1 MEKELKRFL
10 WGILAVLIVFFGIQ
24 NMDAVKTGLAKI
36 LDLVTPL
43 LYGCG
48 IAFILNLV
56 IRFLEKYL
64 TFGPFKNKTF
74 RRVVTIIL
82 SIVILSAV
90 VSGLVAGLVP
100 EIRSSGKML
109 IDRLPDMLA
118 KVRTFGVETLQLPAE
133 WFAFME
139 EPDVA
144 GILEKLFQ
152 SGVIQQ
158 VVQSGG
164 SFVGGTVTAVSDILL
179 GLCFAIYL
187 LFQKEVLIAGCKR
200 LIHAYMKPASGDRL
214 IYIASSMNE
223 IYSSFISGQCLDAM
237 ILGAMVTVTLLIFGV
252 DYALLIGILVAVT
265 ALVPVVGA
273 FLGGAI
279 GVFLLLMI
287 SFKDALIFLI
297 AFLVLQTIDNRLV
310 YPHVVGNAVGLPAIW
325 IFAAIIVGGNLG
337 GILGMILAIPMFALA
352 YSLIGEDLSRRE
364 MLQNPET
371 EEPPCEE
378 QSP

>member
-1 MEKELKRFL
+1 
-10 WGILAVLIVFFGIQ
+10 
-24 NMDAVKTGLAKI
+24 
-36 LDLVTPL
+36 
-43 LYGCG
+43 
-48 IAFILNLV
+48 
-56 IRFLEKYL
+56 
-64 TFGPFKNKTF
+64 
-74 RRVVTIIL
+74 
-82 SIVILSAV
+82 
-90 VSGLVAGLVP
+90 LVP
-100 EIRSSGKML
+100 ELRSSIKLLVDQMPGML
-109 IDRLPDMLA
+109 NS
-118 KVRTFGVETLQLPAE
+118 VRTFAVETLQLPE
-133 WFAFME
+133 TWFTFME
-139 EPDVA
+139 APDIA
-144 GILEKLFQ
+144 GILEKLLQ

-164 SFVGGTVTAVSDILL
+164 SLVGGTVTVVSDVLL

-187 LFQKEVLIAGCKR
+187 LFQKEVLVAGCKR
-200 LIHAYMKPASGDRL
+200 LVRAYMKPDAGDRL

-287 SFKDALIFLI
+287 SFKDAVIFLV

-325 IFAAIIVGGNLG
+325 IFAAIIIGGNLG
-337 GILGMILAIPMFALA
+337 GIFGMIMAIPLFALA
-352 YSLIGEDLSRRE
+352 YSLIGEDLARRE
-364 MLQNPET
+364 QLQIPET
-371 EEPPCEE
+371 EEPQCEEE

>member
-10 WGILAVLIVFFGIQ
+10 WGILAILIVFFGIQ

-36 LDLVTPL
+36 LNLVTPL

-48 IAFILNLV
+48 IAFILNLM
-56 IRFLEKYL
+56 IRFMERYL

-74 RRVVTIIL
+74 RRVVTITL
-82 SIVILSAV
+82 SIVVLSAV
-90 VSGLVAGLVP
+90 VSGLVAGLIP
-100 EIRSSGKML
+100 EIRSSGKLL

-133 WFAFME
+133 WFTFME

-164 SFVGGTVTAVSDILL
+164 SLVGGTVTAVSDTLL

-187 LFQKEVLIAGCKR
+187 LFQKEVLVAGCKR
-200 LIHAYMKPASGDRL
+200 LIRAYMKPASGDRL

-371 EEPPCEE
+371 EEPSCDE
-378 QSP
+378 QVS

>member
-10 WGILAVLIVFFGIQ
+10 WGILAVLIIFLGIQ

-36 LDLVTPL
+36 LNLVTPL

-48 IAFILNLV
+48 IAFILNLI
-56 IRFLEKYL
+56 IRFMEKYL
-64 TFGPFKNKTF
+64 TFGPFRNKTF

-82 SIVILSAV
+82 SLV
-90 VSGLVAGLVP
+90 VLTAAITGLVAGLIP
-100 EIRSSGKML
+100 EIRSSGKLL
-109 IDRLPDMLA
+109 IDRMPGMLNS
-118 KVRTFGVETLQLPAE
+118 VRTFAVETLQLPEE
-133 WFAFME
+133 WFTFME
-139 EPDVA
+139 APDIA

-164 SFVGGTVTAVSDILL
+164 SLVGGTVTAVSDILL
-179 GLCFAIYL
+179 GLCFAIYI
-187 LFQKEVLIAGCKR
+187 LFQKEVLVAGFKR
-200 LIHAYMKPASGDRL
+200 LIHAYMKPAAGDRL

-223 IYSSFISGQCLDAM
+223 IYSSFITGQCLDAI

-325 IFAAIIVGGNLG
+325 IFAAIIIGGNLG
-337 GILGMILAIPMFALA
+337 GILGMILAIPLFALA
-352 YSLIGEDLSRRE
+352 YSLIGEDLLRRE
-364 MLQNPET
+364 KPQKSET
-371 EEPPCEE
+371 EESSCEDR
-378 QSP
+378 SP